1 MAEKICREDGCIN
14 FFAGPPVHD
23 LQGSLNLYR
32 VHYDGI
38 HLVGTA
44 GSIPQDMIDIIEL
57 IEKKAINPGVM
68 VSHVLGMNQVPDAI
82 FAMAKPSG
90 CKKICYNELDIPIV
104 ALTEFEELGK
114 TNPMWARLDE
124 IVKANNGLWCAEAE
138 KSLLEN
144 APRR

>member
-1 MAEKICREDGCIN
+1 M
-14 FFAGPPVHD
+14 
-23 LQGSLNLYR
+23 YR

-44 GSIPQDMIDIIEL
+44 GSIPQDMIDVIDL
-57 IEKKAINPGVM
+57 IEKKKINPGVM
-68 VSHVLGMNQVPDAI
+68 VSHILGMSRVPEAI
-82 FAMAKPSG
+82 FAMEKPSG

-104 ALTEFEELGK
+104 ALSDFEKLGK
-114 TNPMWARLDE
+114 TDPMWAKLDE

-138 KSLLEN
+138 KYLLEN